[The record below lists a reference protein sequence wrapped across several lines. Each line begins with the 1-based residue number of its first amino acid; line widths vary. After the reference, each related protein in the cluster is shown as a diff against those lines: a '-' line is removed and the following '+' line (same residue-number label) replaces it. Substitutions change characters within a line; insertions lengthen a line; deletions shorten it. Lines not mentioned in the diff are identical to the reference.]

1 MSAHL
6 SWISSIFLRSAIGQK
21 SMEKRMM
28 YVSSVVMI
36 SSPICNKHEMKKR
49 LSTRHFCLFVSQ
61 VWLWPRSKPGGK
73 GLPLITNSQKIPHRI
88 VAKNFF
94 KKDCHQIVATIL

>member
-1 MSAHL
+1 MFSKVCPAHL

-49 LSTRHFCLFVSQ
+49 VVDLTFWSFCQSSVVLS
-61 VWLWPRSKPGGK
+61 
-73 GLPLITNSQKIPHRI
+73 
-88 VAKNFF
+88 
-94 KKDCHQIVATIL
+94 

>member
-1 MSAHL
+1 
-6 SWISSIFLRSAIGQK
+6 
-21 SMEKRMM
+21 MM

-49 LSTRHFCLFVSQ
+49 VVDSTFLSFFSQ
-61 VWLWPRSKPGGK
+61 VWSCPRSKPGGH

-94 KKDCHQIVATIL
+94 KKDCHQIVAKNFF